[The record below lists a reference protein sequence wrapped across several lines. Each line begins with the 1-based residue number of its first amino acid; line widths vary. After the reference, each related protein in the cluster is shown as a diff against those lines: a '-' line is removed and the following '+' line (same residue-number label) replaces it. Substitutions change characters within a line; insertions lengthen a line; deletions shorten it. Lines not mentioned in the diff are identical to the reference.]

1 MNAAAANGVNQTD
14 DIWKLTPFVD
24 FPGTYGSAQYRFEWE
39 REWRVPHG
47 LTLQPDDVAFLFV
60 PESLL
65 GKARSF
71 FDEHHRNGTGP
82 AFCPYID
89 PGGT

>member
-1 MNAAAANGVNQTD
+1 VSGERTSKGGTGVGSLSQPHECSCGDGVNQSD
-14 DIWKLTPFVD
+14 AIWKQTPFVD

-47 LTLQPDDVAFLFV
+47 VTFQPDDVAFLFI

-71 FDEHHRNGTGP
+71 FD
-82 AFCPYID
+82 
-89 PGGT
+89 